1 MILVFGLECPRS
13 HSSECRRWSKF
24 DESFKLKALKEQIL
38 DFDPMSGGGK
48 LISEQLNKNNI
59 HELLSLFRCSP
70 VILIPLLENL
80 V

>member
-1 MILVFGLECPRS
+1 MALSILEAIPVSVGNGP
-13 HSSECRRWSKF
+13 
-24 DESFKLKALKEQIL
+24 FKLKALKEQIL
-38 DFDPMSGGGK
+38 DFNPMSGGGK